1 MQTSCLAGIVL
12 ESLENVGEG
21 GAVGLGVGR
30 AGGRDL
36 ALLRGWLGVHV
47 ELEAGVAETAKGR

>member
-21 GAVGLGVGR
+21 GAVRLGVGR

-36 ALLRGWLGVHV
+36 ALLGGRLGVHA
-47 ELEAGVAETAKGR
+47 ELEAGVAEPAKGI

>member
-21 GAVGLGVGR
+21 GAVRLGVGR
-30 AGGRDL
+30 ACGRYL
-36 ALLRGWLGVHV
+36 ALLGGWLGVHV
-47 ELEAGVAETAKGR
+47 ELEAGVAGTAKGR

>member
-21 GAVGLGVGR
+21 GAVRLGVGR
-30 AGGRDL
+30 AGGRNL
-36 ALLRGWLGVHV
+36 ALLGGWLGVHV
-47 ELEAGVAETAKGR
+47 EFEASVPETAKGR

>member
-21 GAVGLGVGR
+21 GAVRLGVGR

-36 ALLRGWLGVHV
+36 ALL
-47 ELEAGVAETAKGR
+47 